1 MSSSSDGSWS
11 TKAYTQKLSFVCEKP
26 VGGKK
31 IVTIEVHKFTKKSRK
46 REFNMYTTGRI
57 MEGIFR
63 SLNIDSNIF

>member
-31 IVTIEVHKFTKKSRK
+31 IVTIEGHKFTKKSSTILVNFFLINSQSKLR
-46 REFNMYTTGRI
+46 
-57 MEGIFR
+57 
-63 SLNIDSNIF
+63 NIQTIIRP